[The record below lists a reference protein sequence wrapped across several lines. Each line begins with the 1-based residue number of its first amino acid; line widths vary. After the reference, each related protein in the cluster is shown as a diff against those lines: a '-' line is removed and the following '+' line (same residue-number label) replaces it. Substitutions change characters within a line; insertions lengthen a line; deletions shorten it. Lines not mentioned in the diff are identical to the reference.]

1 MSVFDVLRPGAPEIV
16 STENNVTQV
25 HDLALTNY
33 RLKVL
38 VIAEVVGISKDRV
51 MKPLIHIRD
60 QETVTA
66 VNLTRRT
73 YSEKG
78 EDCSIGR
85 KADGDHFLGFYQVSL

>member
-38 VIAEVVGISKDRV
+38 VIAEVVGISKDSV

-66 VNLTRRT
+66 VNLTR
-73 YSEKG
+73 
-78 EDCSIGR
+78 
-85 KADGDHFLGFYQVSL
+85 